1 VTTTPETPDYM
12 VTYAGHWQHI
22 VENPD
27 GSLNKDQVAREL
39 ADYLMIMKHC
49 AEIYSE
55 VSRGRVSKPE
65 TLPSVVTGMYHEALN
80 EAEDDAI
87 RSLVEELEDAEQGP
101 FASTAEVV
109 ALIRDLTGVTERKP
123 QEG

>member
-1 VTTTPETPDYM
+1 MTTTPETPDYM
-12 VTYAGHWQHI
+12 VTYASHWQHI

-27 GSLNKDQVAREL
+27 GSLNKDQVAREM
-39 ADYLMIMKHC
+39 ADYLMIMEHC
-49 AEIYSE
+49 TEIYSE
-55 VSRGRVSKPE
+55 VSRSRVSKPE
-65 TLPSVVTGMYHEALN
+65 TLPSVVIGMYHEALT

-87 RSLVEELEDAEQGP
+87 RSLIEELEDAERGP

-109 ALIRDLTGVTERKP
+109 ALIREMTGVTERT